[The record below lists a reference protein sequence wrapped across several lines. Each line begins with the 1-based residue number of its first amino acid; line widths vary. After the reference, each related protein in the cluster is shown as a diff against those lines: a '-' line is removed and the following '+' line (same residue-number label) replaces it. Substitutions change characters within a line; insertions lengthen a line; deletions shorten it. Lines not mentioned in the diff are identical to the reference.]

1 MFFLNFLTNSKKEFY
16 KIVNEKI
23 FILDEN
29 HKKIFVTI
37 LLNLKKKLIVYYVI
51 TFILIIFFWFYTNT
65 FCSVYRKNQI
75 SLIINFLISFVINIT
90 CPFIFSIILS
100 IIRYISINKKLYYL
114 YVLSLFINII
124 L

>member
-29 HKKIFVTI
+29 HKKIFVSI

-51 TFILIIFFWFYTNT
+51 TFILIIFFWLYTNT
-65 FCSVYRKNQI
+65 FCVVYRKNQI
-75 SLIINFLISFVINIT
+75 SLIINFLISFVINII

-100 IIRYISINKKLYYL
+100 IVRYVSINKKLYYL
-114 YVLSLFINII
+114 YVLSIIINII